1 MGTENFLSVL
11 FSACYFI
18 LAGYALTIQIS
29 PGGKDE
35 PACKEGSVPCASLDY
50 VFDGGKGVGSNVLI
64 LIEPGNYVLS
74 NNTQFE
80 NMQNIS
86 IVGNKVNGAVH
97 NISCSMP
104 NVGLSFTRCTN
115 IRIKGL
121 YFEHCGRKQDV
132 STENIEN
139 ITSTLTFVFSKGIE
153 VLYSEFAENR
163 GSGIAIID
171 TGGHVKLEQVFV
183 SHNLINGYG
192 SGVVIATTHCGAL
205 DTVNCTFQH
214 EQQEYIH
221 NGIYELIFVRLNG
234 SLNDKQ
240 DDVLFDEISSA
251 PKLGQGGGLTIHLC
265 GNASGNT
272 MFLSWCSFY
281 NNKAKWGGG
290 MYIGISNTTQNN
302 KISVSH
308 TTFYSNKAVYG
319 GGAVQVTLRH
329 TKHVKSSKENRV
341 SFSKGYFGFN
351 SAVWGGAISIKG
363 STRILEDGNIDKLD
377 SQFSL
382 RSVTFKSNLATVGSA
397 IAVATINFNYNPIG
411 PGVSYSLLL
420 QDCAFFKNKII
431 LTEDKKVVGQ
441 GSVYAEEFILLMNS
455 TKFINNDGTA
465 LVLDSSTFNVLGN
478 VTFEGNTGERGGAV
492 ALYGGSW
499 FHLNAKSFLL
509 FIKNNAT
516 IKGGAIYF
524 QYSGAQR
531 LGFQTTK
538 LSTKECFFRYEN
550 QVLLDPTE
558 WDCKVIFIDN
568 MAPDASGNSIF
579 ASSLQTCRT
588 TDEALMNNNA
598 LEWRDVFQYISTF
611 NQSYPEIAT
620 STVNI
625 TADPKNWNV
634 HPSVPFSPKVSLID
648 EKGNSVFGTIKVNLS
663 PNVASG
669 HSNVSLD
676 PPNNIFLIKDEIHDM
691 KVIGKENSDFSVNL
705 MTTDGQLSK
714 TNTVKVHI
722 KNCPPGYHQD
732 KDSKV
737 CSCMEELKA
746 ITRCG
751 DNFTAYLL
759 IGYWGHRNKHGVFEA
774 FKCPRNYCNCSK
786 KVGRIHHYECPFN
799 KITCTENRQGVLCG
813 NCSYGYSVLLG
824 TEKCEICSNYYLFLL
839 IPILIVSSVFVLVV
853 FYFNFDAFSGYLN
866 AFLYSYQSVDTVLPE
881 VVSLDPFIGVVIGVL
896 CLSGTGNTIGVCLW
910 DGLTDLQ
917 KLGFN
922 LGVPLYILLF
932 TVLVGTCWSR
942 NLLPRSSGNAIR
954 SNSFG
959 RALSFVYTYS
969 YTALTSKAL
978 ILLNPIKIN
987 ERWMVYSAPNA
998 QYFGKDHIGYA
1009 IGAILIL
1016 IVFTLGFPIVLL
1028 FTPYFTKHF
1037 SSIARMEPAFNVLK
1051 LCFKNPINSKSDS
1064 NYGPFAAFYFVC
1076 RLIVLLFD
1084 VFVKDE
1090 TPRLVLIAISSVL
1103 FLVIFC
1109 WFQPYVIWTMN
1120 FWDVLLLTNMCV
1132 ISIVSVIVSVPYML
1146 TDAYITALELLLKIL
1161 VYLPLAVILV
1171 RFIAYRKTTCSR
1183 KRKMKQCMEGNI
1195 NRYIYIYIY
1204 NNNNNNNKYK
1214 CLTRCGTSEKYIFC
1228 CQRATC

>member
-1 MGTENFLSVL
+1 MGTGIFLSVA
-11 FSACYFI
+11 FSACYFS

-121 YFEHCGRKQDV
+121 YLEHCGRKQDV
-132 STENIEN
+132 STENIES
-139 ITSTLTFVFSKGIE
+139 ITSALTFVFSKDIE
-153 VLYSEFAENR
+153 VSYSEFTKHR
-163 GSGIAIID
+163 GSAIAIID
-171 TGGHVKLEQVFV
+171 TGGHVKLDQVFV

-221 NGIYELIFVRLNG
+221 NGTYELIFVRLNG

-351 SAVWGGAISIKG
+351 SAVWGGALSIKG

-382 RSVTFKSNLATVGSA
+382 RFVTFKSNLATVGSA
-397 IAVATINFNYNPIG
+397 IAVATINLNCNPTG
-411 PGVSYSLLL
+411 PGVSYSLFL
-420 QDCAFFKNKII
+420 QDCNFVGNEII
-431 LTEDKKVVGQ
+431 QTEDKKVAGQ
-441 GSVYAEEFILLMNS
+441 GSVYAEEFMLLMNS
-455 TKFINNDGTA
+455 TNFVGNNGTA
-465 LVLDSSTFNVLGN
+465 LVLDSSSFTVLGN
-478 VTFEGNTGERGGAV
+478 VTFENNTGDNGGAV

-499 FHLNAKSFLL
+499 FHLTSKSILL
-509 FIKNNAT
+509 FIRNHAA
-516 IKGGAIYF
+516 IRGGAIF
-524 QYSGAQR
+524 FKYSGAQR

-550 QVLLDPTE
+550 QVVLDPTE
-558 WDCKVIFIDN
+558 WDCKVIFLDN

-579 ASSLQTCRT
+579 ASSLQACRT
-588 TDEALMNNNA
+588 TDEPLMNNST
-598 LEWRDVFQYISTF
+598 LEWQGVFQYISTF
-611 NQSYPEIAT
+611 NRSYPEITT

-625 TADPKNWNV
+625 TADPMSWSV
-634 HPSVPFSPKVSLID
+634 RPSVPFSPKITLTD
-648 EKGNSVFGTIKVNLS
+648 EKGNSVFGIIKVNIT
-663 PNVASG
+663 PNLAQSNP
-669 HSNVSLD
+669 NVSLD
-676 PPNNIFLIKDEIHDM
+676 PPNSIFLVRNEIHDM
-691 KVIGKENSDFSVNL
+691 KVVGKENSNFSVNL

-714 TNTVKVHI
+714 TNTVEVHM
-722 KNCPPGYHQD
+722 KNCPPGFYQE
-732 KDSKV
+732 KGSGV
-737 CSCMEELKA
+737 CSCMEKEKA
-746 ITRCG
+746 ITRCD

-759 IGYWGHRNKHGVFEA
+759 PGYWGHRNKDGDFKA
-774 FKCPRNYCNCSK
+774 FKCPKNYCICSNGK
-786 KVGRIHHYECPFN
+786 KKTHQYECPFN
-799 KITCTENRQGVLCG
+799 KIACTENRQGVLCG
-813 NCSYGYSVLLG
+813 ECSPGYSVKLG

-839 IPILIVSSVFVLVV
+839 IPILIVSSAFVLVV

-881 VVSLDPFIGVVIGVL
+881 TVSLDPFIGVVIGVL

-942 NLLPRSSGNAIR
+942 NLFPRSSGNAIR

-987 ERWMVYSAPNA
+987 DKWMVYSAPSVH
-998 QYFGKDHIGYA
+998 YFGKEHIGYA

-1103 FLVIFC
+1103 FQVIFC

-1132 ISIVSVIVSVPYML
+1132 ISIVGIIVSVPYML
-1146 TDAYITALELLLKIL
+1146 TDYYIDVLVVLLRIL
-1161 VYLPLAVILV
+1161 VYLPLAVILI
-1171 RFIAYRKTTCSR
+1171 RFIAYRKTVSDR
-1183 KRKMKQCMEGNI
+1183 KRRMRQCLEGNSFTVVWD
-1195 NRYIYIYIY
+1195 IYICMYI
-1204 NNNNNNNKYK
+1204 
-1214 CLTRCGTSEKYIFC
+1214 CLFICFC
-1228 CQRATC
+1228 IYCTNV